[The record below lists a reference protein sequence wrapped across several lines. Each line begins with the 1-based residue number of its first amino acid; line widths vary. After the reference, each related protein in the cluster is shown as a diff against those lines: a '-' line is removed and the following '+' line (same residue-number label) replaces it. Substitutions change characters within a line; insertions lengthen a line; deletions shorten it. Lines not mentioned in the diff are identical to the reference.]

1 MAIAFKDMQLDDED
15 QENCAIAVPCTDGT
29 TKVPKKL
36 LPEYPWGLRVSLD
49 DAGMKKLGIAIED
62 LPVGAM
68 VHMHCLARVTSV
80 SQDQRQD
87 GSTPCRAELQI
98 EQMALESEDEENEEA
113 EAEAPKPRVRLRA
126 AYGK

>member
-29 TKVPKKL
+29 KVPKKL
-36 LPEYPWGLRVSLD
+36 LPEYPWGLRLSLD
-49 DAGMKKLGIAIED
+49 DAAMKKLGLSIEG
-62 LPVGAM
+62 LPVGAI
-68 VHMHCLARVTSV
+68 VHLQCLARVTSV
-80 SQDQRQD
+80 SQDARQD

-98 EQMALESEDEENEEA
+98 EQMACESEDEEDEEA
-113 EAEAPKPRVRLRA
+113 EDSAMAKPRARLRS

>member
-15 QENCAIAVPCTDGT
+15 QESCGIAVPTSDA
-29 TKVPKKL
+29 KVSKKM

-49 DAGMKKLGIAIED
+49 DAGMKKLGLSVDD

-98 EQMALESEDEENEEA
+98 EQMALESEDDENEEA

-126 AYGK
+126 AYRK